1 MKRPFLLL
9 LSVCASFLLLAG
21 CSKKKTG
28 TPIARVEESIVTE
41 ADLATSTNLNFYSR
55 DEAARRWLE
64 NRILLEHAKKG
75 GLINRKALSII
86 SDRNDELLTVQLL
99 IDSLLV
105 RTIQITEEDI
115 RGYYA
120 GNQDQYLF
128 EDRAALVLHIGFLF
142 QEHADS
148 TIELLKNLIGTP
160 DSLLATLN
168 FDRQIVYFGRLIPVL
183 DDAIFLARANT
194 YVGPVESDFGYHI
207 FLVEHFFDKNESI
220 PIELVTKQ
228 IRQRLFEQR
237 RPITRAAIIDSLREV
252 LNVEVYEN

>member
-1 MKRPFLLL
+1 MIRPFVLL
-9 LSVCASFLLLAG
+9 LSVFISFLLLAG
-21 CSKKKTG
+21 CMEKKTG
-28 TPIARVEESIVTE
+28 PPIARVEKSIVTE
-41 ADLATSTNLNFYSR
+41 ADLASSTNLNFYSK

-64 NRILLEHAKKG
+64 NRILLEHAKKS
-75 GLINRKALSII
+75 GLVNRKALSII
-86 SDRNDELLTVQLL
+86 SDRNNELLTVQLL

-120 GNQDQYLF
+120 GNPDRYLF
-128 EDRAALVLHIGFLF
+128 EDRAALVLHIGFSF
-142 QEHADS
+142 QEYADS
-148 TIELLKNLIGTP
+148 TIELLKNLVGTP

-194 YVGPVESDFGYHI
+194 YVGPIESDFGYHI

-228 IRQRLFEQR
+228 ISQRLFEQR
-237 RPITRAAIIDSLREV
+237 RSITRAAIIDSLREV